1 MSKCEKCK
9 HCVITIGG
17 YDGSS
22 FLECKLQREQ
32 ARKATQAELLE
43 FIKHPEKRICTF
55 ERGKPVD
62 GGVSYDD

>member
-17 YDGSS
+17 YDGSR

-32 ARKATQAELLE
+32 ARKATSGIYKASRKADMH
-43 FIKHPEKRICTF
+43 IRARKTC
-55 ERGKPVD
+55 
-62 GGVSYDD
+62 